1 MITKLQPSTALSIM
15 NKYIVNNTTK
25 LIQRKEFKCFLC
37 NKQYREFFNAKEEKK
52 YNYSHFDNGKSRFT
66 SSSKLFTLTTTSQIE
81 ISFKNL
87 QRLVEDQKVEL
98 KDIETF
104 PELTNLLIK
113 QLIELEINNG
123 MKSIMWIYDR
133 FGDDSDYNVL
143 THESKGLIIR
153 ELLKYKQREKA
164 VMIMQKL
171 LNDDNY
177 TPESSLINELI
188 DNLGRRSSN
197 GYSNMNMMDKAEEY
211 FNLMIEDNKITPT
224 IEIFTTLINH
234 HLRLLNIER
243 SEQLFKTMK
252 SYNIHPNIITYNA
265 IINNSVIKFD
275 METAEKFF
283 NEVIESDIQPDVATF
298 STLLKGYLNAGDTVR
313 ALQINEMMRKYGIIP
328 NRTYI
333 TLLMKV
339 YIQNKDLEQ
348 AEKVYTT
355 MLEQPTTSGSSSSS
369 SSQVANSDLI
379 KSNIKSLTFHLK
391 NLLQEARD
399 KDYAYELYKNYLEK
413 FDNYE
418 LKYTPDTYFFTI
430 FISSFAQQF
439 LDVGLAV
446 ELFEE
451 MNRREIKPSIV
462 TYTILI
468 DGFALKG
475 RADEAVEY
483 FERMKKDSIEPNIY
497 TYTSLIKAWVQV
509 RRIDKVKEVYNEMV
523 SKNIKPVSA
532 TLRALQ
538 KIRLDTQG
546 DLIDKTPN
554 SQKEAHYWG
563 GKLWVSKDIETVDRL
578 FQSFL
583 LTMSNSFSTHDDYK
597 PHVKTFRYF
606 INCYLFKY
614 ENLTKAL
621 QVLQEMVKLNI
632 KPDYI
637 TYCCFIKGFCMLGQV
652 EKSHSILEIMKN
664 KCEELHKALMKIK
677 REKGEY

>member
-1 MITKLQPSTALSIM
+1 
-15 NKYIVNNTTK
+15 
-25 LIQRKEFKCFLC
+25 
-37 NKQYREFFNAKEEKK
+37 
-52 YNYSHFDNGKSRFT
+52 
-66 SSSKLFTLTTTSQIE
+66 QIE
-81 ISFKNL
+81 ITIKNL
-87 QRLVEDQKVEL
+87 QRLIEDKKVEL

-113 QLIELEINNG
+113 QLIDLEINNG

-153 ELLKYKQREKA
+153 ELLKYKLREKA
-164 VMIMQKL
+164 VMIMQKML
-171 LNDDNY
+171 IDDNY
-177 TPESSLINELI
+177 IPESSLIHELI
-188 DNLGRRSSN
+188 DNLGRRSNN
-197 GYSNMNMMDKAEEY
+197 GYSNMNMMDKAEYY
-211 FNLMIEDNKITPT
+211 FNLMIEENKIAPT

-265 IINNSVIKFD
+265 IINNSVVKFD

-283 NEVIESDIQPDVATF
+283 NEVIESNIQPDIATF
-298 STLLKGYLNAGDTVR
+298 STLLKGYLNAGDIVR
-313 ALQINEMMRKYGIIP
+313 ALQINDMMRKYEIIP
-328 NRTYI
+328 NRAYI
-333 TLLMKV
+333 THLMKV
-339 YIQNKDLEQ
+339 YIQNKDFEQ

-355 MLEQPTTSGSSSSS
+355 MIEQPTTSRATSS
-369 SSQVANSDLI
+369 SSQQVNSDLI

-391 NLLQEARD
+391 TLLQETRD
-399 KDYAYELYKNYLEK
+399 KNYAYELYKKYLEK

-418 LKYTPDTYFFTI
+418 LKFTPDTYFFTI

-439 LDVGLAV
+439 LDVSLAV

-451 MNRREIKPSIV
+451 MKRREIKPSIV

-475 RADEAVEY
+475 QVDEAVEY
-483 FERMKKDSIEPNIY
+483 FERMKQDSINPNIY
-497 TYTSLIKAWVQV
+497 TYTSLIKAWIQV
-509 RRIDKVKEVYNEMV
+509 RRIDKVKEVYNEMI
-523 SKNIKPVSA
+523 SKNIKPVNA

-538 KIRLDTQG
+538 KIRRG
-546 DLIDKTPN
+546 DLIDQTPK
-554 SQKEAHYWG
+554 SQKEAHFWG
-563 GKLWVSKDIETVDRL
+563 GKLWVSKDVETIDRL

-583 LTMSNSFSTHDDYK
+583 LSVSNSFSNNDDYK
-597 PHVKTFRYF
+597 PNVKTFRYF

-621 QVLQEMVKLNI
+621 QVFQEMVKLNI
-632 KPDYI
+632 KPDYLI
-637 TYCCFIKGFCMLGQV
+637 YCCFIKGCCMLGQV
-652 EKSHSILEIMKN
+652 EKSDSILEIMKSQN
-664 KCEELHKALMKIK
+664 ISPNDYIYINLIKGWKKIRRKDKCEELHKALMKFK
-677 REKGEY
+677 REKEKY

>member
-1 MITKLQPSTALSIM
+1 
-15 NKYIVNNTTK
+15 
-25 LIQRKEFKCFLC
+25 
-37 NKQYREFFNAKEEKK
+37 
-52 YNYSHFDNGKSRFT
+52 
-66 SSSKLFTLTTTSQIE
+66 QIE
-81 ISFKNL
+81 ITIKNL
-87 QRLVEDQKVEL
+87 QRLIEDKKVEL

-104 PELTNLLIK
+104 PEITNLLIK

-153 ELLKYKQREKA
+153 ELLKYKLREKA
-164 VMIMQKL
+164 VMIMQKML
-171 LNDDNY
+171 IDDNY
-177 TPESSLINELI
+177 IPESSLIHELI
-188 DNLGRRSSN
+188 DNLGRRSNN
-197 GYSNMNMMDKAEEY
+197 GYSNMNMMDKAEYY
-211 FNLMIEDNKITPT
+211 FNLMIEENKITPT

-243 SEQLFKTMK
+243 SEQ
-252 SYNIHPNIITYNA
+252 
-265 IINNSVIKFD
+265 
-275 METAEKFF
+275 FF
-283 NEVIESDIQPDVATF
+283 NEVIESNIQPDIATF

-313 ALQINEMMRKYGIIP
+313 ALQIHDMMRKYEIIP

-333 TLLMKV
+333 THLMKV
-339 YIQNKDLEQ
+339 YIQNKDFEQ
-348 AEKVYTT
+348 AEKVYT
-355 MLEQPTTSGSSSSS
+355 MIEQPTTSRATSS
-369 SSQVANSDLI
+369 SSQQVNSDLI

-391 NLLQEARD
+391 TLLQETRD
-399 KDYAYELYKNYLEK
+399 KNYAYELYKKYLEK

-418 LKYTPDTYFFTI
+418 LKFTPDTYFFTI

-439 LDVGLAV
+439 LDVSLAV

-451 MNRREIKPSIV
+451 MKRRDIKPSIV

-475 RADEAVEY
+475 QVDEAVEY
-483 FERMKKDSIEPNIY
+483 FERMKQDSINPNIY
-497 TYTSLIKAWVQV
+497 TYTSLIKAWIQV
-509 RRIDKVKEVYNEMV
+509 RRIDKVKEVYNEMI

-538 KIRLDTQG
+538 KIRRG
-546 DLIDKTPN
+546 DLIDQTPK

-563 GKLWVSKDIETVDRL
+563 GKLWVSKDVETIDRL

-583 LTMSNSFSTHDDYK
+583 LSVSNSFSNNDDYK
-597 PHVKTFRYF
+597 PNVKTFRYF

-621 QVLQEMVKLNI
+621 QVFQEMVKLNI
-632 KPDYI
+632 KPDYLI
-637 TYCCFIKGFCMLGQV
+637 YCCFIKGCCMLGQV
-652 EKSHSILEIMKN
+652 EKSDSILEIMKSQN
-664 KCEELHKALMKIK
+664 ISPNDYIYINLIKGWKKIRRKDKCEELHKALMKFK
-677 REKGEY
+677 REKEKY